1 MKPVSKSIIL
11 RILSVMLCI
20 ALLMTSG
27 TVAVLA
33 TTVPPLIQE
42 SVHTNS
48 LALPENMALGVAESA
63 LPENAEEL
71 LSKLSEYDS
80 FTDEEKRAVLAILL
94 PGYNETE
101 SDLMANQAIAEIT
114 RDIEKMPASAKAEV
128 KIRSYMEAG
137 KDFSDLDEM

>member
-101 SDLMANQAIAEIT
+101 SDLMANQDIAEIT
-114 RDIEKMPASAKAEV
+114 RDI
-128 KIRSYMEAG
+128 
-137 KDFSDLDEM
+137 